1 MAEARRRVKGEGAGF
16 ADMLPAMRRDDTA
29 KPPRSERLR
38 WIHAVMVAATAIVS
52 VSPYHPDEHFQ
63 IVEYAGYK
71 LGLVPREWL
80 TWEYAEHM
88 RPWLFPGAVYL
99 VLRALR
105 ALHFGDLFTQLT
117 VVRLLCAALGFW
129 SLDALIRRS
138 RDWLPAEIL
147 PAQEA
152 ALRLVGFLPWLFAR
166 PCSETVA
173 SSLFVLALTR
183 FVAPPAPA
191 TGPRSRP
198 RRASSTLFASGLLA
212 GAAFEV
218 RYQTAILAVS
228 LVGWALAVE
237 KRPRRELVPF
247 VGGFVAMLAVGTLVD
262 AWGYGGFVLAPVR
275 YFQVNLLQ
283 GAASRFSTSP
293 PWFYFVASLANV
305 FAPSVLLALLAMVV
319 LAVRF
324 PKHVLTWMLVPFFA
338 VHSLLLAHK
347 EDRFLWP
354 IAIFAA
360 AAIVPAFYPG
370 GPQAPGAWFFD
381 SIWAIRRTR
390 IFRVLVA
397 VNVATALFVA
407 LVPVNGAEHGLLARA
422 VYRTVPPGATLYVQD
437 TDITEYNLYR
447 RDWNVRKLQEGVCC
461 PFEGTAPSFVLT
473 THTRAPLGSSSDA
486 ELLYTEWPLGSF
498 DALFGRLVGQLP
510 SLRPPPLQTL
520 YRVTPRA
527 ACDAALPPCAD
538 GSRPPAYV
546 TSPLRGGP

>member
-1 MAEARRRVKGEGAGF
+1 MRPQETPPTRRRSLAW
-16 ADMLPAMRRDDTA
+16 A
-29 KPPRSERLR
+29 
-38 WIHAVMVAATAIVS
+38 HAVLVAATAIVS

-80 TWEYAEHM
+80 TWEYAEQM

-99 VLRALR
+99 VLRGLR

-129 SLDALIRRS
+129 SLDALVRRS

-147 PAQEA
+147 PSQEA

-173 SSLFVLALTR
+173 SSLFVFALTR
-183 FVAPPAPA
+183 FLAPAPA
-191 TGPRSRP
+191 AAP
-198 RRASSTLFASGLLA
+198 RRKPRRPWSTLFVSGLLA

-218 RYQTAILAVS
+218 RYQMAILAVS
-228 LVGWALAVE
+228 LVAWSLLVE

-247 VGGFVAMLAVGTLVD
+247 VAGFVVMAAAGTLVD
-262 AWGYGGFVLAPVR
+262 AWGYGALVLAPLR

-283 GAASRFSTSP
+283 GAANRFSTSP
-293 PWFYFVASLANV
+293 PWFYFVVSLENV
-305 FAPSVLLALLAMVV
+305 FAPSVLLSLLAMLVI
-319 LAVRF
+319 AVRF

-354 IAIFAA
+354 VAIFAA

-381 SIWAIRRTR
+381 SIWALRRSR
-390 IFRVLVA
+390 AFRVLVGL
-397 VNVATALFVA
+397 NLATAALVA

-422 VYRTVPPGATLYVQD
+422 VYRAVPPGAVIHVQD

-447 RDWNVRKLQEGVCC
+447 RDWQVRKLEEGVCC
-461 PFEGTAPSFVLT
+461 PFDGTAPSFVLT
-473 THTRAPLGSSSDA
+473 THTRAPLAASSEA
-486 ELLYTEWPLGSF
+486 ELVYTEWPLGSF
-498 DALFGRLVGQLP
+498 DALFGRLVKAFP

-520 YRVTPRA
+520 YRLTPRA

-546 TSPLRGGP
+546 RSPLRGGP

>member
-1 MAEARRRVKGEGAGF
+1 MAEPRRRVKGEGAGF

-38 WIHAVMVAATAIVS
+38 SFHAVVVAATAIVS

-88 RPWLFPGAVYL
+88 RPWLFPGGVYL

-129 SLDALIRRS
+129 SVDALVRRS
-138 RDWLPAEIL
+138 RDWLPAETL
-147 PAQEA
+147 PSQEA

-173 SSLFVLALTR
+173 ASLFVFALTL
-183 FVAPPAPA
+183 FAAPAAPA
-191 TGPRSRP
+191 TRPKRRP
-198 RRASSTLFASGLLA
+198 RRASAVLFASGLLA

-218 RYQTAILAVS
+218 RYQMAILVAS
-228 LVGWALAVE
+228 LVAWALVVE

-247 VGGFVAMLAVGTLVD
+247 AGGFAAMLAVGTLVD
-262 AWGYGGFVLAPVR
+262 AWGYGTFVLAPVR

-293 PWFYFVASLANV
+293 PWFYFGASLANV
-305 FAPSVLLALLAMVV
+305 FAPSVLLALVAMVV

-338 VHSLLLAHK
+338 VHSLLFAHK

-354 IAIFAA
+354 IAVLAA

-370 GPQAPGAWFFD
+370 GPQAPGAWLFE
-381 SIWAIRRTR
+381 SIWPLRRSR
-390 IFRVLVA
+390 IFRALVV

-422 VYRTVPPGATLYVQD
+422 VYRAVPPGATLYVQD
-437 TDITEYNLYR
+437 TDITEYNMYR
-447 RDWNVRKLQEGVCC
+447 RDWKVRKLEEGACC
-461 PFEGTAPSFVLT
+461 PFEGTEPSFVLT
-473 THTRAPLGSSSDA
+473 TRTQAPLAGASA
-486 ELLYTEWPLGSF
+486 ELVYTEWPLGSF
-498 DALFGRLVGQLP
+498 DALFGRLVKLVP
-510 SLRPPPLQTL
+510 SLRPPPLQSL
-520 YRVTPRA
+520 YRLRPRA
-527 ACDAALPPCAD
+527 ACDTVLPPCAD
-538 GSRPPAYV
+538 GARPPAYV
-546 TSPLRGGP
+546 KSPLSALP

>member
-1 MAEARRRVKGEGAGF
+1 MRSPETPPTRRRSLAW
-16 ADMLPAMRRDDTA
+16 A
-29 KPPRSERLR
+29 
-38 WIHAVMVAATAIVS
+38 HAVLVAATAIVS

-71 LGLVPREWL
+71 LGLVPRAWL
-80 TWEYAEHM
+80 TWEYAEQM

-129 SLDALIRRS
+129 SVEALVRRS

-147 PAQEA
+147 PSQEA

-173 SSLFVLALTR
+173 SSLFVFAFTR
-183 FVAPPAPA
+183 FLAPPQAA
-191 TGPRSRP
+191 SRP
-198 RRASSTLFASGLLA
+198 RRAPRRASTTLFVSGIFA

-218 RYQTAILAVS
+218 RYQMAILVVS
-228 LVGWALAVE
+228 LVAWALLVE

-247 VGGFVAMLAVGTLVD
+247 VAGFAAMVAAATLID
-262 AWGYGGFVLAPVR
+262 AWGYGAVVLAPVR
-275 YFQVNLLQ
+275 YFRVNLLQ
-283 GAASRFSTSP
+283 GAANRFSTSP
-293 PWFYFVASLANV
+293 PWFYFVASLENV
-305 FAPSVLLALLAMVV
+305 FAPSVLLALVAMLV

-324 PKHVLTWMLVPFFA
+324 PKHVLTWTMVPFFA
-338 VHSLLLAHK
+338 AHSLLLAHK

-370 GPQAPGAWFFD
+370 GPQAPAAWLFD
-381 SIWAIRRTR
+381 GVWALRRAR
-390 IFRVLVA
+390 AFRVVVGL
-397 VNVATALFVA
+397 NLATAVFVA

-422 VYRTVPPGATLYVQD
+422 VYRAVPDGATLYVQD

-447 RDWNVRKLQEGVCC
+447 RDWKVRRLQEGVCC
-461 PFEGTAPSFVLT
+461 PFAGTTPSFVLT
-473 THTRAPLGSSSDA
+473 THTRAPLGSVSDA
-486 ELLYTEWPLGSF
+486 EPIYTEWPLGSF
-498 DALFGRLVGQLP
+498 DALFGRLAKLLP
-510 SLRPPPLQTL
+510 ALKPPPLQTL
-520 YRVTPRA
+520 YRLTPRS
-527 ACDAALPPCAD
+527 ACDAELPPCAD

-546 TSPLRGGP
+546 QSPLSLP